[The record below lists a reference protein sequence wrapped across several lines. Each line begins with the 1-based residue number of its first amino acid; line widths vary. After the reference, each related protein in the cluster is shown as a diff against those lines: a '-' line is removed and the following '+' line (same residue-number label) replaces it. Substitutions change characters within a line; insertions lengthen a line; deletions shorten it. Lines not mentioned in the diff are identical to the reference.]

1 MRRRRD
7 CRRETPASRVPQSDL
22 FARPLVGDHPDRAVW
37 RVLPEGTRQALTGL
51 LARLLLE
58 HEASAQRGGGRHER

>member
-7 CRRETPASRVPQSDL
+7 CRRETPVSRVPQPDL
-22 FARPLVGDHPDRAVW
+22 FPPPPAASGSGMAVW
-37 RVLPEGTRQALTGL
+37 RALPGGTRQALTGL

-58 HEASAQRGGGRHER
+58 HEAGARRGGGRHER

>member
-7 CRRETPASRVPQSDL
+7 CRRETPESRVPQPDL
-22 FARPLVGDHPDRAVW
+22 FAGPLVEGRPGTAVW

-51 LARLLLE
+51 LAHLLLE
-58 HEASAQRGGGRHER
+58 HEAGARRGGGRHER

>member
-7 CRRETPASRVPQSDL
+7 CRRETPASQVPRPDL
-22 FARPLVGDHPDRAVW
+22 FAPPAAASGPAMAVW
-37 RVLPEGTRQALTGL
+37 RALPGGTRQALTGL

-58 HEASAQRGGGRHER
+58 HEAGARRGGGRRER

>member
-22 FARPLVGDHPDRAVW
+22 FARPLVEDRPDTAIW
-37 RVLPEGTRQALTGL
+37 QVLPEGTRQVLSGL
-51 LARLLLE
+51 LARLFLE
-58 HEASAQRGGGRHER
+58 HGASAQRVGGRHDR